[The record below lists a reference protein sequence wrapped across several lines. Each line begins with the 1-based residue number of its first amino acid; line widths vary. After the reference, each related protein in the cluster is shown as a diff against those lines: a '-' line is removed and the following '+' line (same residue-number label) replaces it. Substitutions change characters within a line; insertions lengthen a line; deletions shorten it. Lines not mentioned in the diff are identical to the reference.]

1 MRVRSAHSILYMY
14 TYSRWFM
21 RARSL
26 RGRRSSPRRVRIRM
40 KAYPDVFFCQP
51 FFSSPLPF
59 FPFAVAAS
67 SSSLLLLLLPSPSPL
82 PPLFYIILFLFVSTN
97 FSSLSQRQSRWWMIF
112 HEAFRVVSF
121 SLSLFGSLSLFLT
134 RSFPLPPQFSLSVP
148 FHHNGHGAKPGTRDA
163 TGVCFSR
170 ERLNVKQEM
179 TAVAE

>member
-1 MRVRSAHSILYMY
+1 
-14 TYSRWFM
+14 M

-40 KAYPDVFFCQP
+40 KAYPDVFF
-51 FFSSPLPF
+51 FFFASRFFPSPLPF
-59 FPFAVAAS
+59 FLSPLRVVVIIVVVVVAVAVAFAAAVLYNIV
-67 SSSLLLLLLPSPSPL
+67 SLCAHEFFFSLP
-82 PPLFYIILFLFVSTN
+82 
-97 FSSLSQRQSRWWMIF
+97 
-112 HEAFRVVSF
+112 EAIKMMDDFPRGVPCRVVF
-121 SLSLFGSLSLFLT
+121 SLSLSGSLSLFLT

-148 FHHNGHGAKPGTRDA
+148 FHHDSGHRAKLGTRDA